1 MNITNFTRSAL
12 VAIAVVAGSSA
23 AFAQGDIYSRLFD
36 MKAMDRNNDGMV
48 SKQEFLDMM
57 AKAWDMR
64 MEEAKL
70 KGSKMDAAQIKELE
84 KILGRTLSGSAGT

>member
-1 MNITNFTRSAL
+1 MNITTITRSTI
-12 VAIAVVAGSSA
+12 VAIAVAAGSSA

-36 MKAMDRNNDGMV
+36 MKAMDRNSDGMV
-48 SKQEFLDMM
+48 SKQEFLDMI